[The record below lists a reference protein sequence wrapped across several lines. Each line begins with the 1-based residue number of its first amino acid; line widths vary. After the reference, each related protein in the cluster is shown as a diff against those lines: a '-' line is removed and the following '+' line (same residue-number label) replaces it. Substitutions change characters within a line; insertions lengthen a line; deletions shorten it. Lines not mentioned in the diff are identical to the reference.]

1 MYGLSPTKKELILI
15 MLLVIKKKGVSER
28 GKRGVLQACIGV
40 NLPWM
45 IKQKKTFHGW
55 EQILKMVKPRE

>member
-1 MYGLSPTKKELILI
+1 

-28 GKRGVLQACIGV
+28 GKRGVPQACIGV

-45 IKQKKTFHGW
+45 IFKTKQKKNLPWMGTDPIDG
-55 EQILKMVKPRE
+55 

>member
-1 MYGLSPTKKELILI
+1 

-28 GKRGVLQACIGV
+28 GKRAGMHWCQPSMDDFQNKTKI

-45 IKQKKTFHGW
+45 GTDPKDGQTPG
-55 EQILKMVKPRE
+55 E